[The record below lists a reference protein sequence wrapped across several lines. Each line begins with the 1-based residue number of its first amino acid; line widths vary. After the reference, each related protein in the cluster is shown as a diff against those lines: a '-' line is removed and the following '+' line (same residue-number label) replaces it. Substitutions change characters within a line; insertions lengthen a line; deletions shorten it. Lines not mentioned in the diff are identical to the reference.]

1 MKLTNREITEQISG
15 LSELCVANS
24 TIDQKLYDSQHVFR
38 GLRDLQGNG
47 VVTGLTE
54 ISTVTSFAD
63 VNGEKVPCD
72 GELRYRGIN
81 INDIVNG
88 FLNADLRRR
97 FIFCFSESFRQRS
110 NTTNSSS
117 FSEHTVHCPPTLS
130 VTLS

>member
-63 VNGEKVPCD
+63 VNGEKVPCE

-88 FLNADLRRR
+88 FLNEDR
-97 FIFCFSESFRQRS
+97 FGVEINDDEIRGFTTVGDVVNYLESK
-110 NTTNSSS
+110 N
-117 FSEHTVHCPPTLS
+117 
-130 VTLS
+130 